1 MRARTFLL
9 GWLLAALAAC
19 ASRPEAPRADALFD
33 DAAFAQPSE
42 PIRAADVFA
51 LNEAM
56 RLALAGE
63 MAAPLRRNGLQ
74 RGLVDALHDR
84 GQLRLEY
91 DAAMTRNAAQAFD
104 AKAGNCL
111 SLVIMTAA
119 FAKEL
124 GLPVRYQT
132 VHNEESWS
140 RVAGIHFTSGHV
152 NLSLGT
158 RFDDALRGGDKHQ
171 ALTVDFLPAGDIA
184 GQRVSEI
191 SEATVVAMYMNNRAG
206 EALALGR
213 TADAYWWAREAIRQE
228 PRHLNAYNTLGV
240 VYLRSGRLELAQ
252 RTLERLLEREPEN
265 PLALS
270 NLEQAYTRLGRD
282 ELARA
287 TAARRAAVEPYPPF
301 HFFDQGITAM
311 LAGDYGRAKR
321 LFERELARKPDYHEF
336 HFWLGLAHAYLGE
349 LPQARR
355 EIAIAIENSVQGRER
370 DVYAA
375 KLDRLKPRRVN

>member
-1 MRARTFLL
+1 MSARTFLL
-9 GWLLAALAAC
+9 CWLLAGLTAC
-19 ASRPEAPRADALFD
+19 ASRPQAPRADELFAD
-33 DAAFAQPSE
+33 EAYPAPSE

-51 LNEAM
+51 LDGAM
-56 RLALAGE
+56 RRALDE
-63 MAAPLRRNGLQ
+63 MAPQLRRRGLQ
-74 RGLVDALHDR
+74 RGLVDALQDR

-91 DAAMTRNAAQAFD
+91 DAAMTRNAAQAFG
-104 AKAGNCL
+104 AKSGNCL

-124 GLPVRYQT
+124 GLPVRYQI

-152 NLSLGT
+152 NLRLGT
-158 RFDDALRGGDKHQ
+158 RMVDSVLGGGDPS
-171 ALTVDFLPAGDIA
+171 LTVDFLPGSEIT
-184 GQRVSEI
+184 GQRASEI
-191 SEATVVAMYMNNRAG
+191 AEATIVAMYMNNRAG
-206 EALALGR
+206 EALAQGR
-213 TADAYWWAREAIRQE
+213 TSDAYWWAREAIQVE

-240 VYLRSGRLELAQ
+240 VYQRDGRLELAQ
-252 RTLERLLEREPEN
+252 RALERLLEREPEN
-265 PLALS
+265 ALALS
-270 NLEQAYTRLGRD
+270 NLEHVYARQGRV

-287 TAARRAAVEPYPPF
+287 TAARRAAIEPYPPF

-311 LAGDYGRAKR
+311 LAGDYRGAKA

-336 HFWLGLAHAYLGE
+336 LFWHGLAHAYLGE

-355 EIAIAIENSVQGRER
+355 QMALAIENSIQGRER

-375 KLDRLKPRRVN
+375 KLDRINARRAH

>member
-1 MRARTFLL
+1 MRARTLL
-9 GWLLAALAAC
+9 LLCWLLAGLAAC
-19 ASRPEAPRADALFD
+19 ASRPAAPRADELFA
-33 DAAFAQPSE
+33 DAAYAPPSE

-51 LNEAM
+51 LDAAM
-56 RLALAGE
+56 RRALDE
-63 MAAPLRRNGLQ
+63 MTPQLRRRGLQ
-74 RGLVDALHDR
+74 RGLVDALQAR

-91 DAAMTRNAAQAFD
+91 DAAMTRNAAQAFG

-111 SLVIMTAA
+111 SLVLMTAA

-124 GLPVRYQT
+124 GVPVRYQT

-152 NLSLGT
+152 NLKLGT
-158 RFDDALRGGDKHQ
+158 RLTDSVVGGGDP
-171 ALTVDFLPAGDIA
+171 ALTVDFLPASEIT

-191 SEATVVAMYMNNRAG
+191 AEATVVAMYMNNRAG
-206 EALALGR
+206 EALAQGR
-213 TADAYWWAREAIRQE
+213 TIDAYWWAREAIRIE

-240 VYLRSGRLELAQ
+240 VYQRDGRLELAQ
-252 RTLERLLEREPEN
+252 RVLERLLEREPEN
-265 PLALS
+265 ALALS
-270 NLEQAYTRLGRD
+270 NLEHVYSRQGRS

-287 TAARRAAVEPYPPF
+287 TAARRAAIEPYPPF

-311 LAGDYGRAKR
+311 LAGDYRRAKA
-321 LFERELARKPDYHEF
+321 LFERDLARKPDYHEF

-355 EIAIAIENSVQGRER
+355 QMAIAIENSTQGRDR

-375 KLDRLKPRRVN
+375 KLERIKPRQVR